1 MPLTSELLQRA
12 REGRRQAIIAVIA
25 ENYPRV
31 QRIAQALCGRD
42 DAARSVVRHVVRHSV
57 RAVRGWDH
65 TGDPQRWF
73 IHHTLLASRQKHCAE
88 IDLAADPLIRGV
100 ETTSA
105 YYPAFIRAVRTL
117 PMQQREAYILH
128 HGERLDVR
136 GLAIAMD
143 CSQQAAANH
152 LQEATAA
159 LSAYGGNYFPTFTAH
174 LTQTYDRLSPDEEL
188 IVPAVQA
195 SLRRGLLPG
204 GVLKFTLA
212 TLKLLVIGSVIFLSY
227 KIVPMLKW

>member
-1 MPLTSELLQRA
+1 MPLTPELLERA
-12 REGRRQAIIAVIA
+12 KQGRRQAIVAVVA

-31 QRIAQALCGRD
+31 QRIAYALCGREETG
-42 DAARSVVRHVVRHSV
+42 RTVVKQVVRRSLG
-57 RAVRGWDH
+57 AMRGWKH

-73 IHHTLLASRQKHCAE
+73 LHHSVLASRQKKYME

-100 ETTSA
+100 ETNSA
-105 YYPAFIRAVRTL
+105 YFPAFIRAVRTL

-143 CSQQAAANH
+143 CSQEAAANH
-152 LQEATAA
+152 LREATAA
-159 LSAYGGNYFPTFTAH
+159 LTAYGGDFFPTFTAH
-174 LTQTYDRLSPDEEL
+174 LTQTYDRLSPPDEL

-195 SLRRGLLPG
+195 SLRSKLIPR
-204 GVLKFTLA
+204 GVLRFTIT
-212 TLKLLVIGSVIFLSY
+212 TLKLLVIVTVIFLSW